1 MPAGTTPQSS
11 SLPDPSRWSL
21 HPSHREPMR
30 RVLWLLLALAVLQL
44 VVWLIPSTPGS
55 KGVPQYLFWHGL
67 METVSIV
74 IAMMVFA
81 VGWNSHGGRTPGNLA
96 ILACLF
102 FIIGTLDFSHTMS
115 YVGMPD
121 FLTPNGPD
129 KHLNFWM
136 LARLLAA
143 LTLLVVAL
151 RSWDDRISKED
162 RVVLFSSLLLG
173 TLGFNLLVIYAQDA
187 MPDLFIPGQ
196 GLTVLKKGLEYVCI
210 AINAVTA
217 AVLWH
222 KMRREQTF
230 NMPLLFAAVGVMAM
244 SELYFTL
251 YTTMTGAYNVLG
263 HVYKVLSY
271 LLIYRAVVVE
281 AIELPYVQLAQAQ
294 NELQLAVKASNTGLW
309 DWHIDTGKVEFSP
322 VWKSQLGYAEDEL
335 ADELATWENL
345 LHPDD
350 REAAVARAMAFLNA
364 PEETIYQSEFRMRHK
379 DGRYHWIL
387 SRGEKQR
394 DARGNT
400 VRLLG
405 SHTDVTERRRAEDR
419 FRSAVEAA
427 PNAMIMADERGYI
440 VLTNSLTEKIFGYA
454 PGALLGRSISEL
466 IPKSVRAAHEGLVHS
481 FMQTPSERSM
491 GAGRE
496 LYAQHCDGHAF
507 RVEVGL
513 TPIGGRDARY
523 VMASVVDITSRIQSE
538 ERINQLIH
546 FDALTGLPNR
556 QLLNDRVSQ
565 AIHAASAAGNRLA
578 VLFMDIDHFKHVNDT
593 LGHQVGDKLLVE
605 VGRRLKESL
614 REDDTVARI
623 GGDEFV
629 IVLTEGGGE
638 EEAVALMAKK
648 LISVISHPYRIDSHE
663 LVVTPSIGVAI
674 YPDDGVNFDSLYQH
688 ADTAMYRAKQDG
700 RNDFRFFTQD
710 MQSRT
715 ARVLKL
721 ESAMHHALE
730 RGEFHLVYQP
740 QLSMDGRRVIG
751 VEALLRWKQPA
762 LGMVSPAEFIPLAES
777 NGQIIPIGAWVL
789 RTAVRQLRAWIDAGL
804 PPMMMAVNVSAV
816 QFRHINLPE
825 LVSEILNEEEVPPEY
840 LELEL
845 TEGVAMGNPMAAVA
859 VMDNLHGRGVRMS
872 IDDFGTGYSSLS
884 YLKKFNVY
892 KLKIDQSFVR
902 DIATDED
909 DRAIVAAIIRM
920 AHSLGFKTIA
930 EGVETE
936 AQRAFL
942 AQQGCDEAQGYLF
955 GKPMSAEDIRRLC
968 LSLSPNAADDVL
980 L

>member
-1 MPAGTTPQSS
+1 
-11 SLPDPSRWSL
+11 
-21 HPSHREPMR
+21 MR
-30 RVLWLLLALAVLQL
+30 RVLWLLLALAVLQW
-44 VVWLIPSTPGS
+44 VVWLIPATPGS
-55 KGVPQYLFWHGL
+55 KGVPQYLFWHSV
-67 METVSIV
+67 MEVVAIV

-102 FIIGTLDFSHTMS
+102 FVIGTLDFSHTMS
-115 YVGMPD
+115 YAGMPD

-129 KHLNFWM
+129 KHLNFWI
-136 LARLLAA
+136 LARFLAA
-143 LTLLVVAL
+143 LSLLIVAV
-151 RSWDDRISKED
+151 RSWDDRISKEG
-162 RVVLFSSLLLG
+162 RIVLFSSLVMG
-173 TLGFNLLVIYAQDA
+173 ALGFNLLVINAQDA

-196 GLTVLKKGLEYVCI
+196 GLTPLKKGLEYVFI

-217 AVLWH
+217 LVLWH
-222 KMRREQTF
+222 KMREKQAF
-230 NMPLLFAAVGVMAM
+230 NMPLLFAAVGIMAL
-244 SELYFTL
+244 SEFYFTL

-271 LLIYRAVVVE
+271 MFIYRAVVVE
-281 AIELPYVQLAQAQ
+281 AIEQPYVQLAMAEG
-294 NELQLAVKASNTGLW
+294 ELQLAVKASNTGLW
-309 DWHIDTGKVEFSP
+309 DWHINSNKVVYSA

-335 ADELATWENL
+335 VDDFSTWENL

-350 REAAVARAMAFLNA
+350 RDRARAKAMAFLNS
-364 PEETIYQSEFRMRHK
+364 PEEISYESEFRMRHK
-379 DGRYHWIL
+379 SGNYHWIL
-387 SRGEKQR
+387 ARGEKQK
-394 DARGNT
+394 DSRGNT
-400 VRLLG
+400 TRLLG
-405 SHTDVTERRRAEDR
+405 SHTDITERRRAEDR

-427 PNAMIMADERGYI
+427 PNAMIMVDEHGSI
-440 VLTNSLTEKIFGYA
+440 VLTNSLTDKIFGYA
-454 PGALLGRSISEL
+454 SGALIGRPISQL
-466 IPKSVRAAHEGLVHS
+466 IPQPLRAAHDALV
-481 FMQTPSERSM
+481 QTYMRDPSERSM

-496 LYAQHCDGHAF
+496 LYALHSDGHAF

-513 TPIGGRDARY
+513 TPIGGRDGRY
-523 VMASVVDITSRIQSE
+523 VIASVVDITTRIQSE

-546 FDALTGLPNR
+546 YDPLTGLPNR
-556 QLLNDRVSQ
+556 QLLNDRVGQ
-565 AIHAASAAGNRLA
+565 AIHAASAAQSRLA
-578 VLFMDIDHFKHVNDT
+578 VLFIDIDHFKHVNDT

-605 VGRRLKESL
+605 VGKRLKEML
-614 REDDTVARI
+614 RVDDTVARI

-629 IVLTEGGGE
+629 IVLSEGEGE

-648 LISVISHPYRIDSHE
+648 LITVISHPYRIDAHE

-700 RNDFRFFTQD
+700 RNDFRFFTRD

-715 ARVLKL
+715 ARVLRL

-730 RGEFHLVYQP
+730 RDEFYLVFQP
-740 QLSMDGRRVIG
+740 QRSMDGSRVIG
-751 VEALLRWKQPA
+751 AEALLRWKHPE
-762 LGMVSPAEFIPLAES
+762 LGMISPAEFIPLAES

-789 RTAVRQLRAWIDAGL
+789 RTAVRQLRAWMDAGV

-825 LVSEILNEEEVPPEY
+825 LVTQILDEEQVPPEY

-859 VMDNLHGRGVRMS
+859 VMDNLHARGVRMS

-902 DIATDED
+902 DIATDAD
-909 DRAIVAAIIRM
+909 DRAIVSAIIHM
-920 AHSLGFKTIA
+920 AHSLGFRTIA

-936 AQRAFL
+936 AQRTFL
-942 AQQGCDEAQGYLF
+942 AQQGCDEVQGYLF
-955 GKPMSAEDIRRLC
+955 SKPVSADEVQAMC
-968 LSLSPNAADDVL
+968 LPGAPVDVL